1 MTFNLTTQLRLIN
14 KLRENNR
21 SYPKPSWLLI
31 LKIIVYICVGNYTY
45 HSEGGGQRLLGIGS
59 PLHLFWFFKTGFLCV
74 DLAFLELCRASW
86 PQTQRSVCLGL
97 PSAGIKGVCHYHTS
111 QVTSF
116 TMNPGVRVQI
126 RVVWYFNPPN
136 HLTGPWMFLKPFFC
150 NYSVYW
156 SGGWITLIC
165 SYILT
170 PLQRIQYIDILYSVF
185 HFTFVFHP

>member
-1 MTFNLTTQLRLIN
+1 MLWAYPGTVTL
-14 KLRENNR
+14 EEMGR
-21 SYPKPSWLLI
+21 SLG
-31 LKIIVYICVGNYTY
+31 VYWPA
-45 HSEGGGQRLLGIGS
+45 SL
-59 PLHLFWFFKTGFLCV
+59 
-74 DLAFLELCRASW
+74 ASW
-86 PQTQRSVCLGL
+86 WLFCCVFVFQGRVSLGSSPDYPGTL
-97 PSAGIKGVCHYHTS
+97 SLDQAGFELRDPPACFPHAGIKGVCHYHTS

-185 HFTFVFHP
+185 HFTFGFQP